1 VADNSGEC
9 VDFDPVLAAGL
20 VVTAVLAAFVG
31 LLVLSVLQARG
42 APRPQGIFADTASG
56 TEFLFDG
63 DTLIDAT
70 PGARALLPHGA
81 SPGGSSWVRLLAYLG
96 PRFPGV
102 AERLGRIASEGRF
115 ALASTGDQRAPLLL
129 VAEYRGGLTRISI
142 TDPEAELHA
151 TGPQRDGLTERAVQ
165 EELDLLRASVAGA
178 PLPIWRE
185 SDDGDVT
192 WANAAYLE
200 LLMKRMENGQDLVWP
215 IPRMFERT
223 ASAQGAE
230 RQRQKLDLAGSA
242 TQVQWFELFTATD
255 VGGRL
260 VYAMPV
266 DATVQAETALRG
278 FMQTLTKTFA
288 HLTTGLAIFDQ
299 ARHLQMF
306 NPALMDLTE
315 LPPDFLSAR
324 PSLSAFFDAMRE
336 RSMIPEPRDYR
347 NWRREMSDMEA
358 AAASG
363 LYEETWSL
371 PGGQTYRVTGRPHPN
386 GALALMF
393 EDISSEMSRTRRYR
407 ADLELGQAVVDAM
420 DEAIAVFS
428 SSGTLVISNA
438 AYSEVWGHDPAGTLD
453 GEAGVSTVAEH
464 WRARTAPTTVW
475 DRAEDFAAAMGPR
488 DGWSDEVRLSDGRL
502 MAVRFAALAGGAT
515 LAGFR
520 VAGSADPVAAFF
532 ASARLRR
539 SA

>member
-1 VADNSGEC
+1 LG
-9 VDFDPVLAAGL
+9 FDPYMAAGL
-20 VVTAVLAAFVG
+20 VVTAVLSAFVG
-31 LLVLSVLQARG
+31 LLVLSVLQGRG
-42 APRPQGIFADTASG
+42 GAHPRGIFADTATG

-63 DTLIDAT
+63 DTLVDAT
-70 PGARALLPHGA
+70 PGARALLPH
-81 SPGGSSWVRLLAYLG
+81 SPAHGVSSWLRLLAYLG

-102 AERLGRIASEGRF
+102 AERLARVSSEGRI
-115 ALASTGDQRAPLLL
+115 ALASTGDQGAPLLL

-142 TDPEAELHA
+142 TDPEADHHVG
-151 TGPQRDGLTERAVQ
+151 GPQRDGLTERAVQ
-165 EELDLLRASVAGA
+165 DELDLLRASVAAA

-185 SDDGDVT
+185 STDGEVT
-192 WANAAYLE
+192 WANAAYLD

-215 IPRMFERT
+215 IPRLFERT
-223 ASAQGAE
+223 ASAQGAD
-230 RQRQKLDLAGSA
+230 RQRQKLDQAGAA
-242 TQVQWFELFTATD
+242 TQVQWFELFMAPER
-255 VGGRL
+255 GGRL

-266 DATVQAETALRG
+266 DAAVQAEAALRG
-278 FMQTLTKTFA
+278 FMQTLAKTFA
-288 HLTTGLAIFDQ
+288 HLTTGLAIFDH
-299 ARHLQMF
+299 ARQLQLF
-306 NPALMDLTE
+306 NPALMDLTS

-336 RSMIPEPRDYR
+336 RQMIPEPRDYR
-347 NWRREMSDMEA
+347 NWRREMSE
-358 AAASG
+358 

-393 EDISSEMSRTRRYR
+393 EDISSEMTQTRRYR
-407 ADLELGQAVVDAM
+407 ADLELGQAVIDAM

-438 AYSEVWGHDPAGTLD
+438 AYAEIWGHDPAGTLD
-453 GEAGVSTVAEH
+453 GEAGVALVAEH
-464 WRARTAPTTVW
+464 WRALTAPTTVW

-488 DGWSDEVRLSDGRL
+488 SGWSDEVRMSDGRL
-502 MAVRFAALAGGAT
+502 VSVRFARLAGGAT

-520 VAGSADPVAAFF
+520 VTGTADLAAPIF

>member
-1 VADNSGEC
+1 MG
-9 VDFDPVLAAGL
+9 FDPYLAGGL
-20 VVTAVLAAFVG
+20 VVTAVLSAFVG
-31 LLVLSVLQARG
+31 LLLLSVLQARG
-42 APRPQGIFADTASG
+42 SAQPRGIFADMATG

-63 DTLIDAT
+63 DTLVDAT
-70 PGARALLPHGA
+70 PGARALLPHGPA
-81 SPGGSSWVRLLAYLG
+81 QGGSSWLRLQAYLG

-102 AERLGRIASEGRF
+102 IERLGRVKAEGRI
-115 ALASTGDQRAPLLL
+115 ALASTGDQGAPLLL

-142 TDPEAELHA
+142 TDPEDQHPA
-151 TGPQRDGLTERAVQ
+151 TGTQRDGLTERAVQ
-165 EELDLLRASVAGA
+165 DELDLLRASVAGA

-185 SDDGDVT
+185 SAEGEVI
-192 WANAAYLE
+192 WANAAYLA
-200 LLMKRMENGQDLVWP
+200 LLMKHLENGQDLVWP
-215 IPRMFERT
+215 IPRLFERT
-223 ASAQGAE
+223 ASAQGAD
-230 RQRQKLDLAGSA
+230 RQRQKLDQTGAS
-242 TQVQWFELFTATD
+242 TQAHWFELFSVAD
-255 VGGRL
+255 RGGRL

-266 DATVQAETALRG
+266 DATIQAETALRG
-278 FMQTLTKTFA
+278 FMQTLAKTFA
-288 HLTTGLAIFDQ
+288 HLTTGLAIFDSTRQ
-299 ARHLQMF
+299 LQLF
-306 NPALMDLTE
+306 NPALMDLTS

-324 PSLSAFFDAMRE
+324 PSLAAFFDAMRE

-347 NWRREMSDMEA
+347 NWRREMGEMEA

-393 EDISSEMSRTRRYR
+393 EDISSEMTRTRRYR
-407 ADLELGQAVVDAM
+407 ADLELGQAVIDAM

-438 AYSEVWGHDPAGTLD
+438 SYAEVWGHDPAGTLD
-453 GEAGVSTVAEH
+453 GEAGVASVAEH
-464 WRARTAPTTVW
+464 WRARCAPTTVW

-488 DGWSDEVRLSDGRL
+488 SGWTDEVRLSDGRQ
-502 MAVRFAALAGGAT
+502 MTVRFARLAGGAT

-520 VAGSADPVAAFF
+520 VTAAADLIAPVF
-532 ASARLRR
+532 ASARR